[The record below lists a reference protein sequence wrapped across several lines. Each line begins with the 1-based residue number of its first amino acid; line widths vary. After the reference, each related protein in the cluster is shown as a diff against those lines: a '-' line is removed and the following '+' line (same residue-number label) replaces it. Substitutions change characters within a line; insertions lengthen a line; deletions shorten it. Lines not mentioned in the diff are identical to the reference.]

1 VRSARGVVVDASVA
15 LAAVLLEPLHSQA
28 LAVLEKSAAP
38 GSRGLCPDVFDTEC
52 AAGIVKAVR
61 QGRLDTGLIERT
73 WSSVAGLPLDRHPAT
88 EIGADALQVALDH
101 GISAYDAM
109 YVALSLSTGL
119 PLVTADNRLVRMLS
133 GTGCEL
139 IPLDEITV
147 T

>member
-1 VRSARGVVVDASVA
+1 VSSARGFVVDASVA
-15 LAAVLLEPLHSQA
+15 LTAVLLEPLHSQA
-28 LAVLEKSAAP
+28 LAVLDQSAAP

-61 QGRLDTGLIERT
+61 QGRLDRDLIERA
-73 WSSVAGLPLDRHPAT
+73 WSSVADLPLERHPT
-88 EIGADALQVALDH
+88 MEIGADALQVALYH

-119 PLVTADNRLVRMLS
+119 PLVTADERLVRMLS

-139 IPLDEITV
+139 ISLDEIAV

>member
-1 VRSARGVVVDASVA
+1 
-15 LAAVLLEPLHSQA
+15 
-28 LAVLEKSAAP
+28 
-38 GSRGLCPDVFDTEC
+38 
-52 AAGIVKAVR
+52 
-61 QGRLDTGLIERT
+61 
-73 WSSVAGLPLDRHPAT
+73 LDRHPAL

-133 GTGCEL
+133 GTGCEV